1 MAGILN
7 KKERMLDMIVTH
19 EGRRQATQG
28 QLKIAYASFTDMHT
42 FYRASGSF
50 DTAEAADDRIFFEAT
65 NRIQDVVVPELEPG
79 NSLRPFRAGDFFVD
93 GHTMASGSFKVGF
106 IDRPNVLTGS
116 QIKDADSSL
125 LDSLANHFQDQRI
138 LRTSDPFSDTSD
150 LILSTNSL
158 KFALKRDTLFGR
170 VPVGTQVIKGKPHQP
185 SRANIDSAPSLFMD
199 KRFAHFPNFDFLPPV
214 NLPPPER
221 EIGDPLGDYLNLGE
235 PADQTYEDIK
245 EDLASRNRSVK
256 NIEFIDTSRDNN
268 LVCQIFEFSSDG
280 VEKLSIVDAGEF
292 EDGDPISPGKQVYY
306 VGKILKD
313 TSGTETF
320 FNIFTVVF
328 D

>member
-7 KKERMLDMIVTH
+7 KKERMLDTIVTH

-28 QLKIAYASFTDMHT
+28 QMKIAYASFTDMHT

-50 DTAEAADDRIFFEAT
+50 DTAEAADDRLFFEAT
-65 NRIQDVVVPELEPG
+65 NRPQDVVVPELEPG

-116 QIKDADSSL
+116 QIKDADTGLLESL
-125 LDSLANHFQDQRI
+125 SNHFQDQRI

-150 LILSTNSL
+150 LVLSQDIL
-158 KFALKRDTLFGR
+158 K
-170 VPVGTQVIKGKPHQP
+170 PVIRRSMNFHRCPEGFVYKSGKKHTI
-185 SRANIDSAPSLFMD
+185 SEVNIDSAPSLFMD
-199 KRFAHFPNFDFLPPV
+199 KRFAHFPNFDYLPPV
-214 NLPPPER
+214 NLPPPEKDFG
-221 EIGDPLGDYLNLGE
+221 EPLGSYLNLGE

-245 EDLASRNRSVK
+245 SDLDKRGRTGK
-256 NIEFIDTSRDNN
+256 KIEFVDTSRDNN

-292 EDGDPISPGKQVYY
+292 DDGDPISPGKQVYY
-306 VGKILKD
+306 VGKILRD